1 MVLISSCGLDC
12 AYPRSASG
20 LVACLSVSELMPPV
34 IAVVGTCLVPP
45 LAIIAGCGGK
55 AIIAGC
61 GGVRPADSQPC
72 MYCRSN
78 LIWAFLSTDQRLM
91 RAFFRLKAGVRFRM
105 Q

>member
-1 MVLISSCGLDC
+1 
-12 AYPRSASG
+12 
-20 LVACLSVSELMPPV
+20 MPPM
-34 IAVVGTCLVPP
+34 PP
-45 LAIIAGCGGK
+45 IGILLRHLPGAPTGHGK